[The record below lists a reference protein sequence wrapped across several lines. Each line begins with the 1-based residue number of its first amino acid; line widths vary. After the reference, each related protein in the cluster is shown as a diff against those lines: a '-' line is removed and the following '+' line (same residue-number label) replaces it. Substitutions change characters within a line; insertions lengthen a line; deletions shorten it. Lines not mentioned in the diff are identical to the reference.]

1 LFPCYAPSVLAK
13 KTAKNQ
19 ITLPKRVVDQ
29 FPTAQY
35 FEVTTERGRIVL
47 RPVDIDP
54 IAKVHAKLIELGV
67 GEADVPK
74 ALAWARRRRG

>member
-1 LFPCYAPSVLAK
+1 VLAK
-13 KTAKNQ
+13 KTSKNQ
-19 ITLPKRVVDQ
+19 ITLPKRIAEQ

-47 RPVDIDP
+47 RPVEIDP
-54 IAKVHAKLIELGV
+54 LAKVHAKLAELGIS
-67 GEADVPK
+67 EADVPT